1 MTKTIPVC
9 FEGLGD
15 FTARR
20 WRIPDYQGR
29 FCALPPDTTSFF
41 VPDTCFF
48 INRAGD
54 RIRQEIDFD
63 DAKPWGLDDQHFT
76 EIIYARASNNFCLR
90 LVCNAE
96 QIVTRN
102 IESETYQ
109 TFARL
114 VEDAKF
120 YADNL
125 EDVEGLFVPVHYGMW
140 TMDTGDWAGKV
151 VFSVTQYCGVSWN
164 DLRQTKYNTQANRLL
179 VGRTFERLHDH
190 GVDHGDQFWH
200 SDLRH
205 VLLDVYAPGLS
216 PADARDGKAR
226 CYIAGFSEAR
236 PNHQCQRRLPVVPH
250 DAWLNKN
257 EVGCSEIRSV
267 LLLLDFMQ
275 MEKHD
280 GETLA
285 SRALEWHVKYSEL
298 YPDVKNNLVLIAQ
311 RARFYSQFPP
321 VYPLIHVDFESKE
334 DLYCQAD
341 LWRDSLPGEETD
353 EEEGEEEVSSTSD
366 SASVKT
372 ASDQLEVATNNLKG
386 AELCDAATV
395 FAC

>member
-1 MTKTIPVC
+1 MTITIPS
-9 FEGLGD
+9 
-15 FTARR
+15 
-20 WRIPDYQGR
+20 
-29 FCALPPDTTSFF
+29 PP
-41 VPDTCFF
+41 
-48 INRAGD
+48 G
-54 RIRQEIDFD
+54 IDFD
-63 DAKPWGLDDQHFT
+63 DAKPWGLDDEHFT
-76 EIIYARASNNFCLR
+76 ELIFARASNNFCLR
-90 LVCNAE
+90 LVCNTE
-96 QIVTRN
+96 QIVTSS

-120 YADNL
+120 YADHL

-140 TMDTGDWAGKV
+140 TMDTGGWAGKV

-164 DLRQTKYNTQANRLL
+164 DLRQTKYNTKANRLL

-190 GVDHGDQFWH
+190 GVDHGDQFWN

-236 PNHQCQRRLPVVPH
+236 PNHQCNAGSP
-250 DAWLNKN
+250 
-257 EVGCSEIRSV
+257 SSV
-267 LLLLDFMQ
+267 LFLLDFMQ

-298 YPDVKNNLVLIAQ
+298 YPDVKNDFCPHCTTSTLLFAIP
-311 RARFYSQFPP
+311 ARLSPNPRRLSEQGGFILPGRFMAG
-321 VYPLIHVDFESKE
+321 L
-334 DLYCQAD
+334 
-341 LWRDSLPGEETD
+341 SLPGEETD
-353 EEEGEEEVSSTSD
+353 EEEEEEREEGEEGEEGGGLVLPPILR
-366 SASVKT
+366 ALRRP
-372 ASDQLEVATNNLKG
+372 SDQLEVATNNLKG

-395 FAC
+395 VAC